1 MLVSAV
7 MDPRVLL
14 GSVRAVVVDEIHA
27 FAGDDRGWHL
37 LALLA
42 SVAELAGPAAACRIV
57 GHSRQ
62 CARPADLAAG
72 RGRQSQLGG
81 EPAEHGP
88 VMADVEVDYVGSRRE
103 AVGVRGRDPVTATR
117 PPEPLQERMIFVSPK
132 AERRFGRRHF
142 LELLSVSPRPLSSQ
156 CCTGGGKSATW
167 TRSC

>member
-88 VMADVEVDYVGSRRE
+88 VMADVEVDYVGSLTN
-103 AVGVRGRDPVTATR
+103 AAKVIAGLHRGEKRLVFAGAIP
-117 PPEPLQERMIFVSPK
+117 
-132 AERRFGRRHF
+132 
-142 LELLSVSPRPLSSQ
+142 
-156 CCTGGGKSATW
+156 
-167 TRSC
+167 